1 MLVGWAF
8 VWPHLAWQLASKAI
22 DPLHS
27 EYTNLKADAILAG
40 MWMGIMGINLLPST
54 ALLMIICINLMG
66 AGGMRVFIAGAGL
79 TVVSC
84 LVTLQLTD
92 IPVAFSRT
100 HLGVQVSTPVLVV

>member
-40 MWMGIMGINLLPST
+40 MWMGIMGINLL
-54 ALLMIICINLMG
+54 AIHGAVDVICINLMG
-66 AGGMRVFIAGAGL
+66 AGGCVFFIAGAVLMGGFL
-79 TVVSC
+79 PGDVTVNGY
-84 LVTLQLTD
+84 
-92 IPVAFSRT
+92 SR
-100 HLGVQVSTPVLVV
+100 GF